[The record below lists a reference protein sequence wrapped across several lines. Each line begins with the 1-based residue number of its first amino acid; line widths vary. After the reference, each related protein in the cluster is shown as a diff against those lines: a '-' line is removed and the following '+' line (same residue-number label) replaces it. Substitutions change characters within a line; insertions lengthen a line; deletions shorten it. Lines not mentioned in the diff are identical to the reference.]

1 MHIIRK
7 LELETES
14 GPKSIHSDFMGVKH
28 SKWGRAIKTCL
39 KNILN
44 SHKFFQVVHVIFCR
58 TANDLIWILEHY
70 WKILVGQ
77 WCLQIFQFYC
87 SSGCLNV
94 ELYARRL
101 NEIKAEKL

>member
-14 GPKSIHSDFMGVKH
+14 GPKSTHSDFMGVKH

-70 WKILVGQ
+70 WKFLSRAVV
-77 WCLQIFQFYC
+77 
-87 SSGCLNV
+87 SSDLSVLLLKWVYKCGVVCK
-94 ELYARRL
+94 ETERD
-101 NEIKAEKL
+101 KG